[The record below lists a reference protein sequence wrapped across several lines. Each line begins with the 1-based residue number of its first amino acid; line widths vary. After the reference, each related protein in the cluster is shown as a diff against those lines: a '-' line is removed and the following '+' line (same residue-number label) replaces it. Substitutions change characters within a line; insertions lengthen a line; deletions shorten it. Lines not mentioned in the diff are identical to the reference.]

1 MVSTRRPPPRTG
13 GEPAPQPEAPRAG
26 IPIWRSWRFWL
37 QWGLTAALI
46 AAIAFSVDLAEAW
59 QVIRRLQPAWLL
71 AGVALL
77 IASKF
82 VHAVKWQRLLQ
93 TVGHVSLRD
102 LFTVY
107 WSSMATN
114 NVIPFRAGDVL
125 RVQVLAQ
132 RCHLPR
138 SGIVASLLTERVLDG
153 VSFAIILVVGLMLVS
168 GSAGQ
173 FYFITFILSAVV
185 LVALVATAL
194 LAQLDVRPGLEEH
207 RILGRLPHGPR
218 LLLDKFLPDFVE
230 GLKPLGRLGSGLETG
245 GLALGAWALEVLAY
259 GAFGLALGLDIDP
272 AGYLL
277 VMVAVNVAGSL
288 TILPSN
294 LGIYEFAAISILQ
307 ATGATAGEATA
318 FAFGTHLIVILTISG
333 IGVLTLAYLRI
344 GPQDILYFRQ
354 QPPPSEAVTAKS
366 SD

>member
-1 MVSTRRPPPRTG
+1 MISTRRPPPDGAPAAR
-13 GEPAPQPEAPRAG
+13 EPKRPRSPV
-26 IPIWRSWRFWL
+26 PIWRSWRFWL
-37 QWGLTAALI
+37 QWTVTAALV
-46 AAIAFSVDLAEAW
+46 AAIAFSVDFEDAW
-59 QVIRRLQPAWLL
+59 RVIRGLQPGWLVV
-71 AGVALL
+71 GVAFL
-77 IASKF
+77 IASNF
-82 VHAVKWQRLLQ
+82 VHTVKWQRLLQ

-102 LFTVY
+102 LFAVF

-132 RCHLPR
+132 RCRLPR

-153 VSFAIILVVGLMLVS
+153 VSFAILLALGLLLVS

-173 FYFITFILSAVV
+173 FYLIAFILTAVV
-185 LVALVATAL
+185 LAALIATAL
-194 LAQLDVRPGLEEH
+194 LAQLEVRPGLEEH

-218 LLLDKFLPDFVE
+218 RLLDRFLPDFVE
-230 GLKPLGRLGSGLETG
+230 GLKPLGRLDSGLETA
-245 GLALGAWALEVLAY
+245 GLALAAWVLEVFAFA
-259 GAFGLALGLDIDP
+259 AFGFALGLDIDP

-294 LGIYEFAAISILQ
+294 LGVYEFAAISILQ
-307 ATGATAGEATA
+307 ATGATSGEATA
-318 FAFGTHLIVILTISG
+318 YAFGSHLIVILTISG
-333 IGVLTLAYLRI
+333 VGVLTLAYLRV

-354 QPPPSEAVTAKS
+354 QPPRPKTAAAERPK
-366 SD
+366 